1 VGDLDERIGGRV
13 LVLALS
19 LAVDARAHPFE
30 AEIYGHEGLLTV
42 DAQRVELAYT
52 VEVPTR
58 PLMEEMARFLGPE
71 KHRADDEDNQ
81 RFTEQQL
88 SSLESGLALE
98 VDGHRVPWT
107 RLPDDRPSGVGDR
120 RFVVFALRLEA
131 PLESGAHDLRIVDG
145 NFRGLEGVY
154 RWDVSI
160 AERLAIAG
168 SSLYQVDGERLVED
182 RSGEWH
188 ADERDRELFLRVVP
202 DEGFEA
208 RLNRWIETWSGR
220 TPEPFR
226 PGRDRLA
233 EVHAN
238 PLRHFLEGEL
248 DARVAVL
255 GVVLSIVLGALH
267 AFSPGHGRTLVAAY
281 LLGPRQTIG
290 HAFWLALI
298 VTITHTASVAALG
311 LAALAL
317 SAEMDP
323 AAFLPW
329 TELLSGIVVAAIGV
343 RLLWA
348 RLGAGHGHEHAGGG
362 TGCVEHVHHVHDH
375 AAHPADEEAHAAEHA
390 RAIADAGAQWKNL
403 VALGMSGG
411 LVPCPGA
418 MVILLTAL
426 SVHRVGFGLVLVG
439 AFSLG
444 LGVVLFAIGSL
455 IVSLGGRLRPRQ
467 RSGFA
472 IRILPVASA
481 VAVAGIGLALAL
493 AGVQSLMTQPR
504 SSGSEA
510 VP

>member
-1 VGDLDERIGGRV
+1 V

-19 LAVDARAHPFE
+19 LARDARAHPFE
-30 AEIYGHEGLLTV
+30 AEIYGHEGLLAV
-42 DAQRVELAYT
+42 EARRVELAYS

-71 KHRADDEDNQ
+71 KRRADDDDNR

-98 VDGHRVPWT
+98 VDGRRVPWT
-107 RLPDDRPSGVGDR
+107 RLPDERPSGVGDR

-131 PLESGAHDLRIVDG
+131 PLEPGAHDLRVVDG
-145 NFRGLEGVY
+145 NFQGLQGVY
-154 RWDVSI
+154 RWDVRI
-160 AERLAIAG
+160 AEPLAIAE
-168 SSLYQVDGERLVED
+168 SSLYEVEGERLVED

-188 ADERDRELFLRVVP
+188 ADERDRALFLRVVP

-208 RLNRWIETWSGR
+208 RLNRKIEAWSGR

-233 EVHAN
+233 EVHGN

-255 GVVLSIVLGALH
+255 GVAFSIVLGALH

-290 HAFWLALI
+290 HAFWLAVI

-311 LAALAL
+311 TLALAL
-317 SAEMDP
+317 SAGTDP
-323 AAFLPW
+323 TAILPW
-329 TELLSGIVVAAIGV
+329 TELASGIVVAAIGA

-348 RLGAGHGHEHAGGG
+348 RLGAGHTHQHPVGG
-362 TGCVEHVHHVHDH
+362 TDCVEHVHHVHDH
-375 AAHPADEEAHAAEHA
+375 SAHPADEEEHAAEHA

-403 VALGMSGG
+403 VALGLSGG

-444 LGVVLFAIGSL
+444 LGLVLFAIGSM
-455 IVSLGGRLRPRQ
+455 IVSLGGRI
-467 RSGFA
+467 RSRRRSRFSL
-472 IRILPVASA
+472 RILPVASA
-481 VAVAGIGLALAL
+481 VAVTGIGLAIAL
-493 AGVQSLMTQPR
+493 AGFQSLLADRASPR
-504 SSGSEA
+504 TEA
-510 VP
+510 AP

>member
-1 VGDLDERIGGRV
+1 MLAA
-13 LVLALS
+13 ALS
-19 LAVDARAHPFE
+19 LALDARAHPFE
-30 AEIYGHEGLLTV
+30 AEIYGHEGTIAV
-42 DAQRVELAYT
+42 DVDRVQLAYT

-71 KHRADDEDNQ
+71 KRLADDEDNR

-88 SSLESGLALE
+88 SSLESGLSLE
-98 VDGHRVPWT
+98 VDGRRVPLT

-131 PLESGAHDLRIVDG
+131 PLDPGAHDLRFVDD
-145 NFRGLEGVY
+145 NYRGLQGVY
-154 RWDVSI
+154 RWDVTI
-160 AERLAIAG
+160 AEPLAIAE
-168 SSLYQVDGERLVED
+168 SSLYEVENGRLVED

-188 ADERDRELFLRVVP
+188 ADESDRELFLRVLP
-202 DEGFEA
+202 DDGFEA
-208 RLNRWIETWSGR
+208 RLNRKIEAWSGR

-226 PGRDRLA
+226 QGRDRLA
-233 EVHAN
+233 EVHGN

-255 GVVLSIVLGALH
+255 GVAFSIVLGALH

-281 LLGPRQTIG
+281 LLGPRQTVG

-311 LAALAL
+311 LVALAL
-317 SAEMDP
+317 SAGTDP

-329 TELLSGIVVAAIGV
+329 TELLSGIVVAAIGA

-348 RLGAGHGHEHAGGG
+348 RVGAGHTHDHPAGG
-362 TGCVEHVHHVHDH
+362 TDCVEHVHHVHDH

-403 VALGMSGG
+403 VALGLSGG

-455 IVSLGGRLRPRQ
+455 IVTLGGRMRPRR
-467 RSGFA
+467 RSRFA
-472 IRILPVASA
+472 LRVLPVASA
-481 VAVAGIGLALAL
+481 VTVAGIGLAIAL
-493 AGVQSLMTQPR
+493 AGVQSIVAER
-504 SSGSEA
+504 GSPGTEA
-510 VP
+510 GP